1 MVSTRLLFWAHLF
14 FSFLQLPTCF
24 SLSIPLNPN
33 PNSPV
38 FTGLGLTLKLS
49 SYNVDFW
56 FFSLIL
62 GWFCTNFVSLHRKKM
77 LIFVTLMFPAQL
89 YWGYWSDFEILLP
102 LFNFSLF
109 MEAPKLFLCAEL
121 CFHPQWRKNNL
132 GWGKLGAQLFSLIHE
147 GSTGQMVRGIFRSCQ
162 DHPALRRHGRRD
174 SPKKKKKKLFNTG
187 LLKKPKEFGPL
198 LCGDYGSVNEEGKEK
213 QGMNNERAPG
223 IL

>member
-1 MVSTRLLFWAHLF
+1 MFKFPDFSWGVGGFDAPEYPVLTPGMRQEGDLCVFLIYFGLIKVVSTRLLFWAHLF
-14 FSFLQLPTCF
+14 FSFLQLPACF

-62 GWFCTNFVSLHRKKM
+62 GWFCTNFVSLPRKKM

-89 YWGYWSDFEILLP
+89 YWGYRSDFEILLP

-109 MEAPKLFLCAEL
+109 MEEPKLFLCAEL
-121 CFHPQWRKNNL
+121 CFHLQWRKNNL
-132 GWGKLGAQLFSLIHE
+132 GWGRLGAQLFSLIHE
-147 GSTGQMVRGIFRSCQ
+147 GSTGQMVWGIFRSCQ

-174 SPKKKKKKLFNTG
+174 SPKKKK
-187 LLKKPKEFGPL
+187 
-198 LCGDYGSVNEEGKEK
+198 
-213 QGMNNERAPG
+213 
-223 IL
+223 II